1 MSILTDKPYPD
12 KDEDELALIKSRHF
26 MLGDGK
32 YFLAEMESQRRF
44 MKEQHN
50 LDVELMAK
58 QVRSMR
64 FSAILGVIA
73 TLAGAAL
80 GAWLQHTL
88 SQRPPQNTP
97 PTTQQQIEPSSEVGR
112 HSKIVLPGQ
121 TKEPNDST
129 SLNQPPYENMKRP

>member
-80 GAWLQHTL
+80 GAYLQYTL
-88 SQRPPQNTP
+88 SR
-97 PTTQQQIEPSSEVGR
+97 
-112 HSKIVLPGQ
+112 
-121 TKEPNDST
+121 
-129 SLNQPPYENMKRP
+129 